1 MSLPPNFGQAFDLS
15 SLTKPKVDPT
25 TPLPGIEVSVEN
37 LSSDIL
43 PLSLVRPVIVLMWS
57 PRSAESVEMI
67 KVLGKLQIDFKE
79 AFALARVDIEAHP
92 QVAQAFQTKAV
103 PYAVAIIAE
112 QMVPLFEQSYP
123 EAQVR
128 MVIDK
133 VLTLASEQ
141 GIGQAP
147 VEQMEAEEIEA
158 MEALEAGN
166 YVAAEAAYKKWLSRK
181 PSENL
186 AKLGLAQT
194 QLLMRTEGSDLDTVI
209 SESTKNPGDIA
220 LQLKAADVEMVNG
233 GVEAAFTRLLHAV
246 RATSG
251 DDRTK
256 VKNHLLNLFALVD
269 PSDPRLVAARKELA
283 SALFSEKH

>member
-15 SLTKPKVDPT
+15 SLTKPKVDPSI
-25 TPLPGIEVSVEN
+25 PMPGIEVSVEN

-57 PRSAESVEMI
+57 PRSAESVEMV
-67 KVLGKLQIDFKE
+67 KVLGKLEVDYKV
-79 AFALARVDIEAHP
+79 AFSLARVDIEAHP
-92 QVAQAFQTKAV
+92 QVAQAFQTKSI

-158 MEALEAGN
+158 MEALEAGD
-166 YVAAEAAYKKWLSRK
+166 YVAAEAAYKKWVSRK
-181 PSENL
+181 PAENL

-194 QLLMRTEGSDLDTVI
+194 QLLIRTEGLELDAVI
-209 SESTKNPGDIA
+209 SESTKNPSDIA
-220 LQLKAADVEMVNG
+220 LQLKAADVEIVNG
-233 GVEAAFTRLLHAV
+233 GVEAAFTRLVHAV

-251 DDRTK
+251 DERAK
-256 VKNHLLNLFALVD
+256 VKDHLLNLFALVD

-283 SALFSEKH
+283 SALF

>member
-1 MSLPPNFGQAFDLS
+1 M
-15 SLTKPKVDPT
+15 V
-25 TPLPGIEVSVEN
+25 
-37 LSSDIL
+37 
-43 PLSLVRPVIVLMWS
+43 
-57 PRSAESVEMI
+57 
-67 KVLGKLQIDFKE
+67 KVLGKLEIDYKG

-128 MVIDK
+128 MVMDK

-158 MEALEAGN
+158 MDALEAGN

-181 PSENL
+181 PAENL

-194 QLLMRTEGSDLDTVI
+194 QLLMRTEGLELSEVIDQSALNPSDIT
-209 SESTKNPGDIA
+209 
-220 LQLKAADVEMVNG
+220 LQLKAADVEIVNG
-233 GVEAAFTRLLHAV
+233 GVEAAFARLIHAV

-251 DDRTK
+251 DERTK
-256 VKNHLLNLFALVD
+256 VKDHLLNLFALVD
-269 PSDPRLVAARKELA
+269 QSDPRLVAARKELA
-283 SALFSEKH
+283 SALF

>member
-15 SLTKPKVDPT
+15 SLTKPKVDPSI
-25 TPLPGIEVSVEN
+25 PMPGIEVSVEN

-57 PRSAESVEMI
+57 PRSAESVEMVKI
-67 KVLGKLQIDFKE
+67 LGKLETDYKN
-79 AFALARVDIEAHP
+79 AFSLARVDIEAHP
-92 QVAQAFQTKAV
+92 QVAQAFQTKSI

-158 MEALEAGN
+158 MDALEGGN
-166 YVAAEAAYKKWLSRK
+166 YLAAEAAYKKWLNRK
-181 PSENL
+181 PAENL

-194 QLLMRTEGSDLDTVI
+194 QLLMRTEGLELDTVI
-209 SESTKNPGDIA
+209 SESTKNPSDIA
-220 LQLKAADVEMVNG
+220 LQLKAADIEIVNG
-233 GVEAAFTRLLHAV
+233 GVEAAFTRLLHAI

-251 DDRTK
+251 DDRAK
-256 VKNHLLNLFALVD
+256 VKDHLLTLFALVD

-283 SALFSEKH
+283 SALF

>member
-15 SLTKPKVDPT
+15 SLTKPKVDPS
-25 TPLPGIEVSVEN
+25 TPMPGIEVSVEN

-57 PRSAESVEMI
+57 PRSAESVEMVKI
-67 KVLGKLQIDFKE
+67 LGKLEVDYKE
-79 AFALARVDIEAHP
+79 AFSLARVDIEAHP
-92 QVAQAFQTKAV
+92 QVAQAFQTKSI

-128 MVIDK
+128 MVINK

-158 MEALEAGN
+158 LEALEVGN

-181 PSENL
+181 PADNL

-194 QLLMRTEGSDLDTVI
+194 QLLRRTEGLELEAVI
-209 SESTKNPGDIA
+209 SESTQNPSDIQ
-220 LQLKAADVEMVNG
+220 LQLKAADIEIVNG

-251 DDRTK
+251 DDRAK
-256 VKNHLLNLFALVD
+256 VKDHLLNLFALVD
-269 PSDPRLVAARKELA
+269 PGDPRLVAARKELA
-283 SALFSEKH
+283 SALF

>member
-15 SLTKPKVDPT
+15 SLTKPKVDPA

-57 PRSAESVEMI
+57 PRSTESVEMV
-67 KVLGKLQIDFKE
+67 KVLGKLEIDYKG

-128 MVIDK
+128 MVMDK

-158 MEALEAGN
+158 MDALEAGN

-181 PSENL
+181 PAENL

-194 QLLMRTEGSDLDTVI
+194 QLLMRTEGLELSEVIDQSALNPSDIT
-209 SESTKNPGDIA
+209 
-220 LQLKAADVEMVNG
+220 LQLKAADVEIVNG
-233 GVEAAFTRLLHAV
+233 GVEAAFARLIHAV

-251 DDRTK
+251 DERTK
-256 VKNHLLNLFALVD
+256 VKDHLLNLFALVD
-269 PSDPRLVAARKELA
+269 QTDPRLVAARKELA
-283 SALFSEKH
+283 SALF

>member
-15 SLTKPKVDPT
+15 SLTKPKVDPSV
-25 TPLPGIEVSVEN
+25 PLPGIEVSVEN
-37 LSSDIL
+37 LSSEIL
-43 PLSLVRPVIVLMWS
+43 PLSLVRPVIVVMWS
-57 PRSAESVEMI
+57 PRSPESVEMVKI
-67 KVLGKLQIDFKE
+67 LGKLELDYKQT
-79 AFALARVDIEAHP
+79 FALARVDIEAHP
-92 QVAQAFQTKAV
+92 QVGQAFQTKSI

-141 GIGQAP
+141 GVGQAP
-147 VEQMEAEEIEA
+147 VESMEAEEIEA

-166 YVAAEAAYKKWLSRK
+166 FVAAEAAYKKWLSRK
-181 PSENL
+181 PNENL

-194 QLLMRTEGSDLDTVI
+194 QLLMRTEGLQLDDVI
-209 SESTKNPGDIA
+209 AESTSNPTDIT
-220 LQLKAADVEMVNG
+220 LQLKAADVEIVNG
-233 GVEAAFTRLLHAV
+233 GVEAAFTRLLHAI

-251 DDRTK
+251 EDRTK
-256 VKNHLLNLFALVD
+256 VKDHLLSLFSLID
-269 PSDPRLVAARKELA
+269 QSDPRLVAARKELA
-283 SALFSEKH
+283 SALF

>member
-57 PRSAESVEMI
+57 PRSKESVDMVN
-67 KVLGKLQIDFKE
+67 VLGKLEIDYKE

-92 QVAQAFQTKAV
+92 QVAQAFQTKSI

-112 QMVPLFEQSYP
+112 QMVPLFEQAYP

-128 MVIDK
+128 MVMDK

-166 YVAAEAAYKKWLSRK
+166 YVAAEEAYKKWLSRK

-194 QLLMRTEGSDLDTVI
+194 QLLIRTEGLDLEVVI
-209 SESTKNPGDIA
+209 DESTKNPGDIS
-220 LQLKAADVEMVNG
+220 LQLKAADVEIVNG

-246 RATSG
+246 RATTG
-251 DDRTK
+251 DDRAK
-256 VKNHLLNLFALVD
+256 VKDHLLMLFALVD
-269 PSDPRLVAARKELA
+269 PNDPRLVSARKELA
-283 SALFSEKH
+283 SALF

>member
-15 SLTKPKVDPT
+15 SLTKPKVDPSI
-25 TPLPGIEVSVEN
+25 PMPGIQVTVEN
-37 LSSDIL
+37 LSNEIL

-57 PRSAESVEMI
+57 SRSPESMEMV
-67 KVLGKLQIDFKE
+67 KTLGKLEVDYKE
-79 AFALARVDIEAHP
+79 AFALARVDIDSNPE
-92 QVAQAFQTKAV
+92 VGQAFQTKSI

-123 EAQVR
+123 EAQVK

-147 VEQMEAEEIEA
+147 VEQIEPEETEA
-158 MEALEAGN
+158 MDALESGDYN
-166 YVAAEAAYKKWLSRK
+166 AAEAAYKKWLARK
-181 PSENL
+181 PAENL

-194 QLLMRTEGSDLDTVI
+194 QLLMRTEGLDLKEIVAQSSAAPT
-209 SESTKNPGDIA
+209 DIE
-220 LQLKAADVEMVNG
+220 LQLKAADVEIVTG
-233 GVEAAFTRLLHAV
+233 GVEDAFSRLLSV
-246 RATSG
+246 IRATSG

-256 VKNHLLNLFALVD
+256 AKNHLLNLFALVD
-269 PSDPRLVAARKELA
+269 PSDPRLAAARKELA
-283 SALFSEKH
+283 SALF

>member
-15 SLTKPKVDPT
+15 SLTKPKVDPSV
-25 TPLPGIEVSVEN
+25 PMPGIEVSVEN

-57 PRSAESVEMI
+57 PRSPESVEMV
-67 KVLGKLQIDFKE
+67 KVLGKLESEYKE

-92 QVAQAFQTKAV
+92 QVAQAFQTKSI

-128 MVIDK
+128 MVLDK

-141 GIGQAP
+141 GVGAAP

-166 YVAAEAAYKKWLSRK
+166 FVVAEAAYKKWLARK
-181 PSENL
+181 PAENL

-194 QLLMRTEGSDLDTVI
+194 QLLIRTEGLELNAVLD
-209 SESTKNPGDIA
+209 ESTKNPSDIA
-220 LQLKAADVEMVNG
+220 LQLKAADVEIVNG

-256 VKNHLLNLFALVD
+256 VKDHLLNLFALVD

-283 SALFSEKH
+283 SALF

>member
-25 TPLPGIEVSVEN
+25 VPLPGIDVSVEN

-57 PRSAESVEMI
+57 ARSAESVEMV
-67 KVLGKLQIDFKE
+67 KLLGKLEKDYKE
-79 AFALARVDIEAHP
+79 AFAMARVDIEAQP
-92 QVAQAFQTKAV
+92 QVAQAFQTKSI

-112 QMVPLFEQSYP
+112 QMVPLFEQPYP
-123 EAQVR
+123 EAQVK
-128 MVIDK
+128 MVLDK

-141 GIGQAP
+141 GVGQAP
-147 VEQMEAEEIEA
+147 VEQMEPEEAEA
-158 MEALEAGN
+158 MDALEAGD
-166 YVAAEAAYKKWLSRK
+166 YIAAEAAYKKWLSRK
-181 PSENL
+181 PAENL

-194 QLLMRTEGSDLDTVI
+194 QLLIRTEGLELNAVLD
-209 SESTKNPGDIA
+209 ESTKNPSDIA
-220 LQLKAADVEMVNG
+220 LQLRAADVEIVNG

-256 VKNHLLNLFALVD
+256 VKDHLLNLFALVD
-269 PSDPRLVAARKELA
+269 QSDPRLVAARKELA
-283 SALFSEKH
+283 SALF

>member
-67 KVLGKLQIDFKE
+67 KVLGKLEVDYKG

-128 MVIDK
+128 MVMDK

-158 MEALEAGN
+158 MDALEAGN
-166 YVAAEAAYKKWLSRK
+166 YVAAEAAYRKWLSRK

-194 QLLMRTEGSDLDTVI
+194 QLLMRTEGLELSEVI
-209 SESTKNPGDIA
+209 DQSALNPSDIA
-220 LQLKAADVEMVNG
+220 LQLKAADVEIVNG
-233 GVEAAFTRLLHAV
+233 GVEAAFARLIHAV

-251 DDRTK
+251 DERTK
-256 VKNHLLNLFALVD
+256 VKDHLLNLFALVD
-269 PSDPRLVAARKELA
+269 QSDPRLVAARKELA
-283 SALFSEKH
+283 SALF

>member
-15 SLTKPKVDPT
+15 SLTKPKVDPSI
-25 TPLPGIEVSVEN
+25 PMPGIQVTVEN
-37 LSSDIL
+37 LSNEIL

-57 PRSAESVEMI
+57 SRSPESMEMV
-67 KVLGKLQIDFKE
+67 KTLGKLEIDYKE
-79 AFALARVDIEAHP
+79 AFALARVDIDSNPE
-92 QVAQAFQTKAV
+92 VGQAFQTKSI

-123 EAQVR
+123 EAQVK

-147 VEQMEAEEIEA
+147 VEQIEPEETEA
-158 MEALEAGN
+158 MDALESGD
-166 YVAAEAAYKKWLSRK
+166 YSAAEAAYKKWLARK
-181 PSENL
+181 PAENL

-194 QLLMRTEGSDLDTVI
+194 QLLMRTEGLDLKEIVAHSSAAPT
-209 SESTKNPGDIA
+209 DIE
-220 LQLKAADVEMVNG
+220 LQLKAADVEIVTG
-233 GVEAAFTRLLHAV
+233 GVEDAFSRLLSV
-246 RATSG
+246 IRATSG

-256 VKNHLLNLFALVD
+256 AKNHLLNLFALVD
-269 PSDPRLVAARKELA
+269 PSDPRLAAARKELA
-283 SALFSEKH
+283 SALF

>member
-1 MSLPPNFGQAFDLS
+1 MSLPPNFGQAFELS
-15 SLTKPKVDPT
+15 SLTKPKVDPSV
-25 TPLPGIEVSVEN
+25 PLPGIEVSVEN
-37 LSSDIL
+37 LSSEIL
-43 PLSLVRPVIVLMWS
+43 PLSLVRAVIVVMWS
-57 PRSAESVEMI
+57 PRSPESVEMVKI
-67 KVLGKLQIDFKE
+67 LGKLELDYKQT
-79 AFALARVDIEAHP
+79 FALARVDIEAHP
-92 QVAQAFQTKAV
+92 QVGQAFQTKSI

-141 GIGQAP
+141 GVGQAP
-147 VEQMEAEEIEA
+147 VESMEAEEIEA

-166 YVAAEAAYKKWLSRK
+166 FVAAEAAYKKWLSRK
-181 PSENL
+181 PNENL

-194 QLLMRTEGSDLDTVI
+194 QLLMRTEGLQLDDVI
-209 SESTKNPGDIA
+209 AESTSNPTDIT
-220 LQLKAADVEMVNG
+220 LQLKAADVEIVNG

-251 DDRTK
+251 EDRTK
-256 VKNHLLNLFALVD
+256 VKDHLLNLFSLID
-269 PSDPRLVAARKELA
+269 QSDPRLVAARKELA
-283 SALFSEKH
+283 SALF

>member
-15 SLTKPKVDPT
+15 SLTKPKVDPSI
-25 TPLPGIEVSVEN
+25 PMPGIQVTVEN
-37 LSSDIL
+37 LSNEIL

-57 PRSAESVEMI
+57 SRSPESMEMV
-67 KVLGKLQIDFKE
+67 KTLGKLEVDYKA
-79 AFALARVDIEAHP
+79 AFALARVDIDSNPE
-92 QVAQAFQTKAV
+92 VGQAFQTKSI

-123 EAQVR
+123 EAQVK

-147 VEQMEAEEIEA
+147 VEQIEPEETEA
-158 MEALEAGN
+158 MDALESGD
-166 YVAAEAAYKKWLSRK
+166 YSAAEAAYKKWLARK
-181 PSENL
+181 PAENL

-194 QLLMRTEGSDLDTVI
+194 QLLMRTEGLDLKEIVAQSSAAPT
-209 SESTKNPGDIA
+209 DIE
-220 LQLKAADVEMVNG
+220 LQLKAADVEIVTG
-233 GVEAAFTRLLHAV
+233 GVEDAFSRLLSV
-246 RATSG
+246 IRTTSG

-256 VKNHLLNLFALVD
+256 AKNHLLNLFTLVD
-269 PSDPRLVAARKELA
+269 PSDPRLATARKELA
-283 SALFSEKH
+283 SALF

>member
-15 SLTKPKVDPT
+15 SLTKPKVDPS

-57 PRSAESVEMI
+57 PRSAESVEMV
-67 KVLGKLQIDFKE
+67 KVLGKLEIDYKG

-92 QVAQAFQTKAV
+92 QVAQAFQTKTV

-128 MVIDK
+128 MVMDK

-158 MEALEAGN
+158 LEALEAGN

-181 PSENL
+181 PAENL

-194 QLLMRTEGSDLDTVI
+194 QLLMRTEGLELEKVV
-209 SESTKNPGDIA
+209 SESTKNPSDIA
-220 LQLKAADVEMVNG
+220 LQLKAADVEIVNG
-233 GVEAAFTRLLHAV
+233 GVEAAFARLIHAV

-251 DDRTK
+251 DERTK
-256 VKNHLLNLFALVD
+256 VKDHLLNLFALVD
-269 PSDPRLVAARKELA
+269 QSDPRLVAARKELA
-283 SALFSEKH
+283 SALF

>member
-15 SLTKPKVDPT
+15 SLTKPKVDPSI
-25 TPLPGIEVSVEN
+25 PMPGIEVSVEN

-57 PRSAESVEMI
+57 PRSAESVEMVKI
-67 KVLGKLQIDFKE
+67 LGKLESDYKG

-92 QVAQAFQTKAV
+92 QVAQAFQTKSI
-103 PYAVAIIAE
+103 PYAVAIISE

-158 MEALEAGN
+158 MEALEAGD

-181 PSENL
+181 PAENL

-194 QLLMRTEGSDLDTVI
+194 QLLIRTEGLELDAVI
-209 SESTKNPGDIA
+209 AESTKNPSDIA
-220 LQLKAADVEMVNG
+220 LQLKAADVEIVNG
-233 GVEAAFTRLLHAV
+233 GVEAAFARLLNAV

-251 DDRTK
+251 DERAK
-256 VKNHLLNLFALVD
+256 VKDHLLNLFALVD

-283 SALFSEKH
+283 SALF

>member
-67 KVLGKLQIDFKE
+67 KVLGKLEIDYKS

-128 MVIDK
+128 MVMDK

-147 VEQMEAEEIEA
+147 VEQMEPEEIEA
-158 MEALEAGN
+158 MDALEAGN

-194 QLLMRTEGSDLDTVI
+194 QLLMRTEGLKLSEVI
-209 SESTKNPGDIA
+209 DQSALNPSDIA
-220 LQLKAADVEMVNG
+220 LQLKAADVEIVNG
-233 GVEAAFTRLLHAV
+233 GVEAAFARLIHAV

-251 DDRTK
+251 DERTK
-256 VKNHLLNLFALVD
+256 VKDHLLNLFALVD
-269 PSDPRLVAARKELA
+269 QSDPRLVAARKELA
-283 SALFSEKH
+283 SALF

>member
-15 SLTKPKVDPT
+15 SLTKPKVDPS

-43 PLSLVRPVIVLMWS
+43 PLSLVRPVIVVMWS
-57 PRSAESVEMI
+57 PRSAESADMVKI
-67 KVLGKLQIDFKE
+67 LGKLEVDYKQ

-92 QVAQAFQTKAV
+92 QVGQAFQTKSI

-133 VLTLASEQ
+133 VLALAAEQ

-158 MEALEAGN
+158 LDALEAGN
-166 YVAAEAAYKKWLSRK
+166 YPAAEAAYKKWLARK
-181 PSENL
+181 PSENF

-194 QLLMRTEGSDLDTVI
+194 QLLMRTEGLELDTVI
-209 SESTKNPGDIA
+209 AESTKNPSDIA

-246 RATSG
+246 RATAG
-251 DDRTK
+251 DDRAK
-256 VKNHLLNLFALVD
+256 VKDHLLNLFTLVD
-269 PSDPRLVAARKELA
+269 PTDPRLVAARKELA
-283 SALFSEKH
+283 SALF

>member
-15 SLTKPKVDPT
+15 SLTKPKVDPA

-43 PLSLVRPVIVLMWS
+43 PLSLVRPVIVVMWS
-57 PRSAESVEMI
+57 PRSTESADIV
-67 KVLGKLQIDFKE
+67 KVLGKLEVDYKE

-92 QVAQAFQTKAV
+92 QVAQAFQTKSI

-141 GIGQAP
+141 GVGQAP
-147 VEQMEAEEIEA
+147 IEQMEAEEIEA
-158 MEALEAGN
+158 LEALEAGN

-194 QLLMRTEGSDLDTVI
+194 QLLMRTEELELDTVI
-209 SESTKNPGDIA
+209 AESTKNPSDIA
-220 LQLKAADVEMVNG
+220 LQLKAADVEIVNG
-233 GVEAAFTRLLHAV
+233 GVDAAFTRLLHAI

-251 DDRTK
+251 DDRAK
-256 VKNHLLNLFALVD
+256 VKDHLLNLFALVD

-283 SALFSEKH
+283 SALF

>member
-15 SLTKPKVDPT
+15 SLTKPKVDPA

-57 PRSAESVEMI
+57 PRSTESVEMV
-67 KVLGKLQIDFKE
+67 KVLGKLETDYKG

-92 QVAQAFQTKAV
+92 QVAQAFQTKSV

-128 MVIDK
+128 MVMDK

-141 GIGQAP
+141 GIGEAP

-158 MEALEAGN
+158 MDALEAGN
-166 YVAAEAAYKKWLSRK
+166 YLAAEAAYKKWLSRK
-181 PSENL
+181 PGENL

-194 QLLMRTEGSDLDTVI
+194 QLLMRTEGLELSEVIDQSALNPSDI
-209 SESTKNPGDIA
+209 Q
-220 LQLKAADVEMVNG
+220 LQLKAADVEIVNG
-233 GVEAAFTRLLHAV
+233 GVEAAFARLIHAV

-251 DDRTK
+251 DERTK
-256 VKNHLLNLFALVD
+256 VKDHLLNLFALVD
-269 PSDPRLVAARKELA
+269 QSDPRLVAARKELA
-283 SALFSEKH
+283 SALF